1 LDGKVEDIEDA
12 AQGGQ
17 YVTVNGVKHYV
28 PAGHPVEVKIG
39 DTVEAGDFLSEGL
52 GDAEDVVKHKGLG
65 AGRLY
70 YANRLYKILED
81 SGAKNDR
88 RSIEVLARGA
98 LRHVRITDDQGYG
111 NYLPDDIVDY
121 NTL

>member
-1 LDGKVEDIEDA
+1 
-12 AQGGQ
+12 
-17 YVTVNGVKHYV
+17 
-28 PAGHPVEVKIG
+28 
-39 DTVEAGDFLSEGL
+39 
-52 GDAEDVVKHKGLG
+52 VVKHKGLG